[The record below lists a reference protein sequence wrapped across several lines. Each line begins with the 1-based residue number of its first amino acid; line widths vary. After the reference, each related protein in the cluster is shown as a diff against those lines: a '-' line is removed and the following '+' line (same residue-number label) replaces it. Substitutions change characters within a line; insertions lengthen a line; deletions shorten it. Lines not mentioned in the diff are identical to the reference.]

1 MNVMSLSYSYLPL
14 FLIYKVQ
21 FQKVTHRYTRSC
33 LVAFS
38 ASSKAYDNLISNN
51 CRKTAVMK
59 KYELQTKFAPLR
71 ILLKKIEGVLCA
83 RRPVRKSREKLQ
95 TNI

>member
-14 FLIYKVQ
+14 FLIYRVQ
-21 FQKVTHRYTRSC
+21 FQKVTHRYTKSC

-38 ASSKAYDNLISNN
+38 AWSKAYENLISNN

-59 KYELQTKFAPLR
+59 KYELKTKVSPLR
-71 ILLKKIEGVLCA
+71 ILLNKIEGVLA
-83 RRPVRKSREKLQ
+83 LEDLKPRF
-95 TNI
+95 